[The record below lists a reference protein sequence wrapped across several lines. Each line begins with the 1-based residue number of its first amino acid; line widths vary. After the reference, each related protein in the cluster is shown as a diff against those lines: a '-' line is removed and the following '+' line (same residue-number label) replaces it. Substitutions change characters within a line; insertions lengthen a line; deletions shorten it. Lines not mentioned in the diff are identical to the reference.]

1 MLFMAY
7 IMHAQEPRNGG
18 SRRMELQKERLNE
31 GISFREF
38 SLWQARKDRRT
49 LKRTDHSPN
58 SEKRTDEEDAGP
70 MALSNKARQWFTD
83 NGLEGFLRITD
94 APPHEEP
101 EQVAPTI
108 DLAEITEGT
117 I

>member
-38 SLWQARKDRRT
+38 SLWQARKD
-49 LKRTDHSPN
+49 
-58 SEKRTDEEDAGP
+58 
-70 MALSNKARQWFTD
+70 
-83 NGLEGFLRITD
+83 
-94 APPHEEP
+94 
-101 EQVAPTI
+101 
-108 DLAEITEGT
+108 
-117 I
+117 